1 MIVENHR
8 RKNSC
13 DALDEDDSPT
23 CHLSETVFERAA
35 DKSVQKVFAILGVD
49 IDKPESVSE
58 FQDDLRFGR
67 RLRKMAEHGSLVVT
81 ALLVTGLIWA
91 AFEGMIARIS
101 GK

>member
-23 CHLSETVFERAA
+23 CHLSETVSERAA